1 MKKAAF
7 FINIASGRGELG
19 KSESVMQTAS
29 FFFFSPRF
37 ALSRVQLPFW
47 SIYAGLKIG
56 RAKYSKDQA
65 VKDRIRAEGFTDEL
79 GLYIAKSWAK
89 YSATMMG
96 IITLAALAGASFGF
110 DPEEEDFMK
119 ISIGN
124 LRLDIFSGMGPVFR
138 YWNKFNYATFS
149 NLTGRDTDI
158 NIWDEFQKTFIK
170 YKVSPWMSKGSE
182 IMTGKDYVTQRD
194 INEFGTLLELFV
206 PIHLANAVEGIITDV
221 PAPYILGELLAEG
234 TGVGAYTVD

>member
-1 MKKAAF
+1 
-7 FINIASGRGELG
+7 
-19 KSESVMQTAS
+19 
-29 FFFFSPRF
+29 
-37 ALSRVQLPFW
+37 
-47 SIYAGLKIG
+47 
-56 RAKYSKDQA
+56 
-65 VKDRIRAEGFTDEL
+65 
-79 GLYIAKSWAK
+79 
-89 YSATMMG
+89 MMG
-96 IITLAALAGASFGF
+96 IITLAVLAGASFGF

-221 PAPYILGELLAEG
+221 PTPYILGELLAEG